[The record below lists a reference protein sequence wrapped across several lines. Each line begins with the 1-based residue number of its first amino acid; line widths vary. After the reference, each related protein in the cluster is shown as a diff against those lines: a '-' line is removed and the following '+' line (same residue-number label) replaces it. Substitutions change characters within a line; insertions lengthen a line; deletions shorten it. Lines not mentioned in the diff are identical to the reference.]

1 MNTLSDFYG
10 AERSGDHIDV
20 DRNIIP
26 EYFKCNIF
34 VKLIFFLRYLPIM
47 GEINITFLHIAQY
60 KILIIER

>member
-26 EYFKCNIF
+26 EDFKCIIF
-34 VKLIFFLRYLPIM
+34 VKLNIFLYVSPN
-47 GEINITFLHIAQY
+47 IN
-60 KILIIER
+60 

>member
-1 MNTLSDFYG
+1 MGRS
-10 AERSGDHIDV
+10 ASGDHIGV

-26 EYFKCNIF
+26 EDFKCNIF
-34 VKLIFFLRYLPIM
+34 MKLIFFLRYLPIM